1 MEPVPASQ
9 APPPAPAAAP
19 AAGPKLSKVVLYA
32 ILAIAVVV
40 IAAIFGFILVYVAGL
55 TNQLWWMGL
64 VGLIFA
70 LAFYLVFAST
80 HNRTIVM
87 PLSAAFF
94 VIGIGSFYGSILAN
108 PGSGALN
115 QLVLIVIESIFVVIV
130 LAAIYVMSHQ
140 AESDKVRKSQR
151 RITP

>member
-1 MEPVPASQ
+1 MQPAS
-9 APPPAPAAAP
+9 APETTPAAAP
-19 AAGPKLSKVVLYA
+19 APRLKLSKVVLYA
-32 ILAIAVVV
+32 ILAIAIIV
-40 IAAIFGFILVYVAGL
+40 IAAIFGFILVYVVGL

-64 VGLIFA
+64 VSLIFA
-70 LAFYLVFAST
+70 FVFFWVFAGT

-87 PLSAAFF
+87 PLAAAFF

-130 LAAIYVMSHQ
+130 LTAIYMMTRSGEQ
-140 AESDKVRKSQR
+140 DKIRKSQR
-151 RITP
+151 KVTP

>member
-1 MEPVPASQ
+1 MS
-9 APPPAPAAAP
+9 
-19 AAGPKLSKVVLYA
+19 SFVLYV
-32 ILAIAVVV
+32 ILAIAVIV
-40 IAAIFGFILVYVAGL
+40 IVAIFGFILVYVTGL

-64 VGLIFA
+64 MGLIFA
-70 LAFYLVFAST
+70 FVFYLVFAGT

-130 LAAIYVMSHQ
+130 LTAIYLMSRQ
-140 AESDKVRKSQR
+140 GERDKVRKSQR
-151 RITP
+151 KVTP

>member
-1 MEPVPASQ
+1 MEPVPASTI
-9 APPPAPAAAP
+9 PPAAP
-19 AAGPKLSKVVLYA
+19 AAPQPRLKLSKVVLYA
-32 ILAIAVVV
+32 ILGITIVVV
-40 IAAIFGFILVYVAGL
+40 AAIFGFILVSVVGL
-55 TNQLWWMGL
+55 TNQLWDMGL
-64 VGLIFA
+64 VSLVIA
-70 LAFYLVFAST
+70 LLFYLVYAGT

-108 PGSGALN
+108 PGSGSLN
-115 QLVLIVIESIFVVIV
+115 QLILIVLESIFVVIV
-130 LAAIYVMSHQ
+130 LAAIYIMSHQ